1 MIGKVPKPGK
11 SFKGLI
17 SYLVDG
23 DKTKPLDPTRVAWT
37 ETRNLITDDPKSVVA
52 IMRATAALSKRVK
65 KPVYHYVISWHRD
78 EAPTDDLMRQ
88 VADTTCEDLG
98 LEDHQTFYIAHK
110 DTEHRHV
117 HIVVNRVHPETTKA
131 WRTSHDYR
139 RIEQSLRRQSEFIGL
154 DYVPGP
160 HNDPDAY
167 NLKNARRR
175 PKDATFRKP
184 TPAGKRSTPARK
196 ASNSLSQERKDAF
209 LLVYKTAANWAE
221 FSGSLACLGFRIES
235 KGQGLLIHDGETCS
249 KLSSIDKSTRLREL
263 EARFGEKW
271 SPTEALPTSE
281 DDIELSG
288 LKSAEARSHLTALL
302 KKTDQLPP
310 EQANVLDHT
319 NARAV
324 RRQALRNAAKDKK
337 PTEAEL
343 MFENYQETQETA
355 DFAYTLLQMG
365 LITAPQMQRAIK
377 DREAAQA
384 ALDQTRGTLDQLT
397 RDATSKLFNK
407 RRRPDPEP
415 AKSEP
420 PTHEP
425 TKPRSRRR

>member
-1 MIGKVPKPGK
+1 MIGKVPRPGK

-17 SYLVDG
+17 NYLIHG
-23 DKTKPLDPTRVAWT
+23 DKTKPHDPTRVAWT
-37 ETRNLITDDPKSVVA
+37 ETRNLITDDPKSIAA

-78 EAPTDDLMRQ
+78 EAPSDDLMRQ

-167 NLKNARRR
+167 NLKNARRL

-184 TPAGKRSTPARK
+184 TTAGKRSPPIRAP
-196 ASNSLSQERKDAF
+196 SNSLSQDRKDAF
-209 LLVYKTAANWAE
+209 LLVYKTAANWAQ

-249 KLSSIDKSTRLREL
+249 KLSSIDKSTRLKEL

-271 SPTEALPTSE
+271 SQAETLPSS
-281 DDIELSG
+281 DDVFDNSG
-288 LKSAEARSHLTALL
+288 LKSAEARTHLTDVL
-302 KKTDQLPP
+302 KKSDRLPP
-310 EQANVLDHT
+310 DQANTLDHA

-324 RRQALRNAAKDKK
+324 RRHALRAAAKDKK
-337 PTEAEL
+337 PTETEL
-343 MFENYQETQETA
+343 IFENYQDAQDTA
-355 DFAYTLLQMG
+355 DFAHTLLRMG

-377 DREAAQA
+377 EREAAQA
-384 ALDQTRGTLDQLT
+384 ALEQTRGTLDQLT